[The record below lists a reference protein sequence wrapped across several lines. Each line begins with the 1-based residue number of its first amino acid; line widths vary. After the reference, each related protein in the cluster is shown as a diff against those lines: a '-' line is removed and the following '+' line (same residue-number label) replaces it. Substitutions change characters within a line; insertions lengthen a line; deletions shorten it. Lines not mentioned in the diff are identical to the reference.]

1 MTGRNEADPMTMI
14 EFHQPQVPGDQL
26 AGSPRNR
33 SRLMS
38 LYLNLPGYFDPVTS
52 KYFPNIAAKT
62 SSSLDAKPSG

>member
-1 MTGRNEADPMTMI
+1 MTML
-14 EFHQPQVPGDQL
+14 EFDQPQASGDRL

-52 KYFPNIAAKT
+52 KYCPNIAAET
-62 SSSLDAKPSG
+62 SSSLDAEPSG